1 MFSHIYLDSSTP
13 DLSSHFT
20 NPISVYSRSIPGFPC
35 FPPSNHY
42 LLIHQSSLAI
52 YQVQFSS
59 VQFTKLTPTY
69 SLGFNLDAILSKTSS
84 LTKSSNFPN
93 LDCVLFV
100 CFSSS
105 LHNFVKLTACSC
117 MLSFV
122 QVFAT
127 PRTIACHAVI
137 PWLIIYWSRDWSCRR
152 HVAIMHWSLGWSYT
166 DHVTDHALIICL
178 NTGENYFREPFP
190 GRIFTLSSIILQ
202 RSGQGWRETK
212 AVFISSLQQWSELVL
227 KVFLKEH
234 WK

>member
-122 QVFAT
+122 QVIAT
-127 PRTIACHAVI
+127 PRTIACQA
-137 PWLIIYWSRDWSCRR
+137 PLSMGCRR
-152 HVAIMHWSLGWSYT
+152 QENWSGL
-166 DHVTDHALIICL
+166 
-178 NTGENYFREPFP
+178 PFP
-190 GRIFTLSSIILQ
+190 PPRDLPNPGIEPGSPALQADSLPLESSGKPPNLLHDIINACL
-202 RSGQGWRETK
+202 
-212 AVFISSLQQWSELVL
+212 FDDISI
-227 KVFLKEH
+227 
-234 WK
+234 